1 MADRD
6 VIDGPLGQVHRG
18 VLTVRNGLR
27 YGLGLGHP
35 RTGRSPKDRVWR
47 MDKVE
52 LWRYRND
59 QVRFAPPVLIVHS
72 LVSRPY
78 IFDLLPGNSVVAFLR
93 DAGYDVFLLDWGL
106 PDPAD
111 ACNTLETYVDHSL
124 PRAVEATRRTAG
136 SDEVTMLAYCV
147 GGVLAVLYAARYP
160 DAPLGSL
167 IATAAPADYTKMGL
181 LTQMFAEGRLEADA
195 VIDGTGNVPGR
206 AINEGMAYMKPS
218 DRLLQAANQ
227 LEHLWD
233 ERYMEGYLA
242 MRKWARDQVPFP
254 GETLR
259 QVVELL
265 VRENALM
272 SNTMRL
278 GGEPVD
284 LRAVRCPFLNVV
296 AARDH
301 QLVPVE
307 ACEPYVDIVGSGQ
320 AEELRLDAGHV
331 GLFAGREAANVT
343 LPSITE
349 WINRHSTPLPGAEK
363 ADTRRRGTR
372 EAATRRTRARRRDA
386 AARDR
391 LTVTGE

>member
-1 MADRD
+1 MAERE
-6 VIDGPLGQVHRG
+6 VMNGPLGQMHRG

-47 MDKVE
+47 MDNVE
-52 LWRYRND
+52 LWRYRSD
-59 QVRFAPPVLIVHS
+59 QVRFAPPILIVHS

-93 DAGYDVFLLDWGL
+93 DAGYDVFLLDWGV

-111 ACNTLETYVDHSL
+111 AWNTLETYVDRYL
-124 PRAVEATRRTAG
+124 PHAVEATRRTAA
-136 SDEVTMLAYCV
+136 SEDVTMLAYCF

-160 DAPLGSL
+160 DAPLRSL

-181 LTQMFAEGRLEADA
+181 LTQMFAAGRLEVDA
-195 VIDGTGNVPGR
+195 VIDGTGNVPGDV
-206 AINEGMAYMKPS
+206 INEGMAYMKPS
-218 DRLLQAANQ
+218 DRLLQAANR

-259 QVVELL
+259 QVVDLL

-284 LRAVRCPFLNVV
+284 LRDVRCPFLNVV

-320 AEELRLDAGHV
+320 AEELRLEAGHV
-331 GLFAGREAANVT
+331 GLFAGRQAATVT
-343 LPSITE
+343 LPSIAE
-349 WINRHSTPLPGAEK
+349 FIHRHSAPLPGAEK
-363 ADTRRRGTR
+363 GNARQRRTPK
-372 EAATRRTRARRRDA
+372 AATRPRRRDA
-386 AARDR
+386 GARDR